1 MSTFGGILGIAR
13 SGLMASQQGVTIAS
27 NNITN
32 AQTPGYSRQRVLFRT
47 GEPVQLPFGSF
58 GTGVFTQDVQ
68 RMRNVLLD
76 DTWRRDTAAASRNET
91 SRDALQTIERI
102 WGEPSETGLAAGLEQ
117 FWNAWSD
124 LAAAPTSGAARAVV
138 RQRGQ
143 QVGQQLNTFATRLDE
158 MATQQRARL
167 TETVSRVNALA
178 REVGAINARI
188 VAAEAGGTESP
199 ELRDQ
204 RDLKVDELASLVGAT
219 AIDAPDG
226 SINVQLGGDTLV
238 DGAEVKQIELRAP
251 NGFPDRMGV
260 ALVGDGIGP
269 VETLAVIGGRLGA
282 QLDDFNDT
290 IPDAMASIDAIAA
303 ALVTE
308 VNAIHRTGFVGAT
321 AAGDFFDTTGPTALT
336 ARGIRLDAAIA
347 SNAGNIAAADAA
359 NEAGNNA
366 VAIRL
371 GQLRSTAVSVG
382 VTTQSI
388 GAAWRGT
395 VTGTAI
401 AANSADA
408 AATAA
413 RTLADQTDARRE
425 SVKGVSI
432 DEEMVNLMKF
442 QQSYAA
448 AARLIGVVDEMSQTL
463 INLGR

>member
-1 MSTFGGILGIAR
+1 MSSFGGILSIAR
-13 SGLMASQQGVTIAS
+13 SGLLASQQGVTIAS

-32 AQTPGYSRQRVLFRT
+32 AQTPGYSRQRAVFRT

-76 DTWRRDTAAASRNET
+76 DTWRQDAAAASRNET
-91 SRDALQTIERI
+91 ARDTLQAIERI
-102 WGEPSETGLAAGLEQ
+102 WGEPSDTGLAAGLEQ

-158 MATQQRARL
+158 MALQQRTRL

-178 REVGAINARI
+178 REIGAINTRI
-188 VAAEAGGTESP
+188 VAAESGGTESP

-219 AIDAPDG
+219 AIEAADG

-260 ALVGDGIGP
+260 ALVGDGVGP
-269 VETLAVIGGRLGA
+269 IETLAVIGGRLGA
-282 QLDDFNDT
+282 QLDDFNET

-321 AAGDFFDTTGPTALT
+321 AAGDFFDTNGPTALT
-336 ARGIRLDAAIA
+336 ARGIRLDAAIVA
-347 SNAGNIAAADAA
+347 DPGAIAAADAA
-359 NEAGNNA
+359 NEAGNNG

-371 GQLRSTAVSVG
+371 GQLRSTAVTVG
-382 VTTQSI
+382 ATTQSI

-401 AANSADA
+401 AANAADA
-408 AATAA
+408 ASTAA

-448 AARLIGVVDEMSQTL
+448 AARLISVVDEMSQTL

>member
-1 MSTFGGILGIAR
+1 MSSFGGILSIAR
-13 SGLMASQQGVTIAS
+13 SGLLASQQGVTVAS

-32 AQTPGYSRQRVLFRT
+32 AQTPGYSRQRVVFRT

-58 GTGVFTQDVQ
+58 GTGVFTEDVQ

-76 DTWRRDTAAASRNET
+76 DTWRQDTAAASRNET
-91 SRDALQTIERI
+91 MRDTLQQIERV
-102 WGEPSETGLAAGLEQ
+102 WGEPSDTGLAAGLEQ

-158 MATQQRARL
+158 MGLQQRTRL
-167 TETVSRVNALA
+167 DETVSRVNALA
-178 REVGAINARI
+178 REIGAINTRI
-188 VAAEAGGTESP
+188 VAAESAGPQSP

-204 RDLKVDELASLVGAT
+204 RDLKVDELAALVGAT
-219 AIDAPDG
+219 AIEAADG
-226 SINVQLGGDTLV
+226 SVNVQLGGDTLV
-238 DGAEVKQIELRAP
+238 DGAEVKQLRLGAP
-251 NGFPDRMGV
+251 IGQPDRMGV
-260 ALVGDGIGP
+260 LLVGDGVGP
-269 VETLAVIGGRLGA
+269 AETLSVIGGRLGA
-282 QLDDFNDT
+282 QLDDFNET
-290 IPDAMASIDAIAA
+290 IPNAMTAIDAIAA

-308 VNAIHRTGFVGAT
+308 VNAIHGTGFVGAT

-336 ARGIRLDAAIA
+336 ARGIRLDAAIVA
-347 SNAGNIAAADAA
+347 DPGNIAAADAA
-359 NEAGNNA
+359 NEAGNNG

-371 GQLRSTAVSVG
+371 GQLRSTAVPVG
-382 VTTQSI
+382 PTTQSI

-401 AANSADA
+401 AANAADA
-408 AATAA
+408 ASTAA
-413 RTLADQTDARRE
+413 RALADQTDARRE

-448 AARLIGVVDEMSQTL
+448 AARLISVVDEMSQTL